1 MSTTSS
7 KRERQKARRAERLAE
22 EQAEE
27 RRAGMRNRLVTV
39 IGAVVALAVVVGVGI
54 LLVQGS
60 DASLGVPAAT
70 ADDGS
75 VLPDIPQAGA
85 DPAIGTEAPVVVGYE
100 PDGTALAIGGE
111 GAPQAVVFMAHWCPH
126 CQEELPLIGD
136 WVADGQLADGVQL
149 VAVSTLHDPARPNWP
164 PDEWLASEDFPG
176 EVLVDSD
183 GAAAEAWGLSGT
195 PMWVFTDADGTVV
208 ARYSGQID
216 AERFAEATALAAG
229 PAA

>member
-22 EQAEE
+22 EQAAE
-27 RRAGMRNRLVTV
+27 RRAGMRSRLVTI
-39 IGAVVALAVVVGVGI
+39 IGAVVALAVVVGVGV

-60 DASLGVPAAT
+60 DSSLGVDAAT
-70 ADDGS
+70 AEGAA
-75 VLPDIPQAGA
+75 LPTIPQTGE
-85 DPAIGTEAPVVVGYE
+85 DPAVGSQAPVVQGQD
-100 PDGTALAIGGE
+100 PDGAAVSIGGE
-111 GAPQAVVFMAHWCPH
+111 GQAQAVSFVAHWCPH
-126 CQEELPLIGD
+126 CQEEVPLISD

-164 PDEWLASEDFPG
+164 PDEWLASEGFPG

-195 PMWVFTDADGTVV
+195 PMWVFTDAEGTVV

>member
-70 ADDGS
+70 ADDDV

-111 GAPQAVVFMAHWCPH
+111 GAPQAVVFMAATARCTADSSAS
-126 CQEELPLIGD
+126 ELASSNRKPVPLSQR
-136 WVADGQLADGVQL
+136 ASQSTT
-149 VAVSTLHDPARPNWP
+149 VSTNP
-164 PDEWLASEDFPG
+164 P
-176 EVLVDSD
+176 
-183 GAAAEAWGLSGT
+183 
-195 PMWVFTDADGTVV
+195 V
-208 ARYSGQID
+208 ARAIGGAPYRCAIC
-216 AERFAEATALAAG
+216 
-229 PAA
+229 